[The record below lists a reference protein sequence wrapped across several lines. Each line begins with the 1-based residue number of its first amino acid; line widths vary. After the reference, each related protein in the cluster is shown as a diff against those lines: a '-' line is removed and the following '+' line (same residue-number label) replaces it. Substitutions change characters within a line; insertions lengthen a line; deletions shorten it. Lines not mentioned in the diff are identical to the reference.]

1 MIKNI
6 KDIYRIL
13 GKYKWYYIFSTV
25 LLLVSIIARALEPKV
40 LQVAVDNVISKYIS
54 GTNLVESKNNDIV
67 SRFFDYL
74 LPKLNESNFGE
85 ILLLLGLIYMAIS
98 LLRSLFLFVSSAI
111 KHHSTQS
118 TIFRLRNT
126 MFNHI
131 QHLPLSFFSTISK
144 GELMQRCTGD
154 VDTIK
159 DFIDQQIINFL
170 RLSTTFIFS
179 FIMMY
184 FIHPTYAFY
193 SVCLAPLIFVLSYYF
208 FKKEIAVWEAHEKEA
223 DKLNSMVQ
231 ENLNGIRVVAAF
243 SNQEFEIQRFKKQN
257 EAKMK
262 MGVKQAKL
270 QAYFWPLTDLIC
282 NIQIVI
288 SVIIG
293 GYFTLQGAISVGE
306 LLGFNSY
313 LGMVTMPMRH
323 LGRILSRMGIA
334 LVAMERIS
342 EIIEKPLE
350 EDLGEIKSGNLSGKI
365 EFKNVSFTYDGKQ
378 NVLEDVSF
386 IIPSASQV
394 AIIGESGSGKS
405 TIIKLLLRFYEPT
418 HGEILIDDIPIQ
430 KYNKSFLRAQI
441 GSAFQK
447 AFLFSSTIQQNINYT
462 KMDAMEDEID
472 AAAAVAQAI
481 EMKHKFNK
489 GFNTLVG
496 ERGVTLSGGQK
507 QRVALARTILANPTI
522 IVLDD
527 TTSAVDTIT
536 EKRILN
542 ELDNSLKG
550 KTAIII
556 ANRIASIQKASWI
569 IVLDKGKVAQQG
581 SQKDLLKNSDFYQS
595 IQDIQSHLEEEI
607 QLEIA
612 N

>member
-1 MIKNI
+1 
-6 KDIYRIL
+6 
-13 GKYKWYYIFSTV
+13 
-25 LLLVSIIARALEPKV
+25 
-40 LQVAVDNVISKYIS
+40 
-54 GTNLVESKNNDIV
+54 
-67 SRFFDYL
+67 
-74 LPKLNESNFGE
+74 
-85 ILLLLGLIYMAIS
+85 
-98 LLRSLFLFVSSAI
+98 
-111 KHHSTQS
+111 
-118 TIFRLRNT
+118 
-126 MFNHI
+126 
-131 QHLPLSFFSTISK
+131 
-144 GELMQRCTGD
+144 

-170 RLSTTFIFS
+170 RLSATFIFS